1 MTTETVEEKIVKHL
15 KDNGQKMSWLAYS
28 IELTPGH
35 LHCILKGEG
44 SAKRDLT
51 DENLE
56 KINAKLNTKFK
67 R

>member
-1 MTTETVEEKIVKHL
+1 MAKETVEERIVKHL

-28 IELTPGH
+28 IGLTPGH

-56 KINAKLNTKFK
+56 KINAKLSMKFK